1 MEQSLVDGW
10 KQLRNQTADNQNIIR
25 DYFQGL
31 LYILLMS
38 KEMDFYYNNLNV
50 NLEISTSD

>member
-1 MEQSLVDGW
+1 MKQSLVDGW